1 LQKGGKKSILDVEV
15 VMKMKFFLILL
26 IAMLASAASGATGT
40 NRRWTAE
47 LEAGAVFS
55 GTNVARIPN
64 AGGTL
69 FSLSGDLDIPAEA
82 YFRLRLS
89 YAISRRHEL
98 SLLYAPLTLNASGH
112 LPADVS
118 FTGVL
123 FPKDTAVEG
132 VYTFNSYRLTYRY
145 RLLDKPRL
153 RLDIGLTAKIRDAEI
168 ALTSATLSASKTNV
182 GFVPLLHA
190 RLDWDWSSKLGLLV
204 EVDAAA
210 AKQGRAED
218 VLLALRWKLS
228 PRWLARLGYRFVEG
242 GADVDEVYNFAWIHY
257 IAAGLA
263 FNF

>member
-1 LQKGGKKSILDVEV
+1 MTTEVEMKKMFSLIILAA
-15 VMKMKFFLILL
+15 LL
-26 IAMLASAASGATGT
+26 SAALTAAGAT

-55 GTNVARIPN
+55 GSNVVRVPN
-64 AGGTL
+64 EGGTL
-69 FSLSGDLDIPAEA
+69 LSLSAELDIAAKA
-82 YFRLRLS
+82 YYRLRLS
-89 YAISRRHEL
+89 YLIARRHEL
-98 SLLYAPLTLNASGH
+98 SLLYAPLTLAASGR
-112 LPADVS
+112 LPAAVS
-118 FTGVL
+118 FAGVQ
-123 FPKDTAVEG
+123 FPEGSAVAG
-132 VYTFNSYRLTYRY
+132 IYTFNSYRLTYRY

-168 ALTSATLSASKTNV
+168 ALDSGALSASTTNV

-190 RLDWDWSSKLGLLV
+190 RLDWDWTSKLGLLL

-210 AKQGRAED
+210 ASQGRAED

-228 PRWLARLGYRFVEG
+228 PRLLARLGYRFVEG
-242 GADVDEVYNFAWIHY
+242 GADVDQVYNFAWIHY

>member
-1 LQKGGKKSILDVEV
+1 MKKG
-15 VMKMKFFLILL
+15 FCLILL
-26 IAMLASAASGATGT
+26 AALCSATLSGAAGT

-55 GTNVARIPN
+55 GSNVARVPN
-64 AGGTL
+64 EGGTL
-69 FSLSGDLDIPAEA
+69 ISLSADLDAA
-82 YFRLRLS
+82 AKAFFRLRLS
-89 YAISRRHEL
+89 YAFAKRHEL
-98 SLLYAPLTLNASGH
+98 SLLYAPLTLNASGR
-112 LPADVS
+112 LPAAVS
-118 FTGVL
+118 FAGVL
-123 FPKDTAVEG
+123 FPENSAVDG

-168 ALTSATLSASKTNV
+168 ALTSAAQSASTTNV

-190 RLDWDWSSKLGLLV
+190 RLDWDWTSKMGLLL

-210 AKQGRAED
+210 ASQGRAED
-218 VLLALRWKLS
+218 VLLALRWKFS
-228 PRWLARLGYRFVEG
+228 PRLLARIGYRFVEG
-242 GADVDEVYNFAWIHY
+242 GANVDQVYNFAWIHY